1 MEERAA
7 SNLELVGG
15 RLCLDFTN
23 TVSTRSKA
31 LRRDYLDSYAELVV
45 WGRHAGI
52 LGDDEAQALRERAH
66 RHPAAAMAAHEHA
79 IGLRETIYRIF
90 SAIAGGQEAEEADL
104 DSLNCMLRTAL
115 SRLEVARSADRFEWS
130 WVLDDDD
137 LSHILW
143 PIVRS
148 AAELLTSESLG
159 RVRHC
164 ARDGCDWLFVD
175 SSKNSSRRWCSMSM
189 CGSRVKARHY
199 YQRKKLGSG
208 D

>member
-199 YQRKKLGSG
+199 YQRKRRGNG